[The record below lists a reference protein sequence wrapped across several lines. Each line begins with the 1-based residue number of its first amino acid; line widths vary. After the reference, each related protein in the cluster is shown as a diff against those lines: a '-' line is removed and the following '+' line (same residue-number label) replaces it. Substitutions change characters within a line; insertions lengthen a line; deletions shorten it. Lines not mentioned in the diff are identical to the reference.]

1 MKRIAILWIS
11 LVAQCLVAC
20 SDATSGDY
28 DSPPQG
34 KVSIA
39 YLKSLAQSEG
49 RMITSDIAIE
59 GYVVANDLFGEYY
72 KSIVISDQSGGIA
85 IGVDESSTAVRF
97 PLSAHLTI
105 HCSGLALGTYGGTL
119 MLGAIPERE
128 YNVDRIATSDIER
141 YISIDKENP
150 LAIEP
155 TATTIA
161 ELTPSHIGNYV
172 VINHLSFKEQAGMT
186 WCDKDPLTGQYITT
200 VRTAYDSDNRPL
212 SIRIIAQCDYRSEA
226 IPSGQGS
233 LYGIVEYVNGE
244 YTLRIVNHGIV
255 F

>member
-1 MKRIAILWIS
+1 MAK
-11 LVAQCLVAC
+11 
-20 SDATSGDY
+20 
-28 DSPPQG
+28 
-34 KVSIA
+34 
-39 YLKSLAQSEG
+39 
-49 RMITSDIAIE
+49 
-59 GYVVANDLFGEYY
+59 
-72 KSIVISDQSGGIA
+72 
-85 IGVDESSTAVRF
+85 
-97 PLSAHLTI
+97 
-105 HCSGLALGTYGGTL
+105 
-119 MLGAIPERE
+119 
-128 YNVDRIATSDIER
+128 IATAERVSLEKSDNYVFQRSVLAYHRAAELVEGDILEIGTGMGYGVEVIAPKATR

-212 SIRIIAQCDYRSEA
+212 SIRTIAQCDYRSEA